1 MFEGRENKVG
11 GHLTF
16 DCLLNCLD
24 GVERAD
30 GILLVITTN
39 RLDKLDPALGIPT
52 SQISTRPGRIDRV
65 LELTGL
71 DQAGRRQLCQRIL
84 HEWPET
90 WDETVRLGVGET
102 GAQFQERCT
111 QLALSKYWETAC
123 DA

>member
-1 MFEGRENKVG
+1 MQPVAPDN
-11 GHLTF
+11 LTF

-30 GILLVITTN
+30 GVLLVITTN
-39 RLDKLDPALGIPT
+39 RLDKLDPALGVPK

-65 LELTGL
+65 LELRDL
-71 DQAGRRQLCQRIL
+71 DDTGRRQLCQRIL

-90 WDETVRLGVGET
+90 WEETARLGAGET

-111 QLALSKYWETAC
+111 QLALTKHWEIAQP
-123 DA
+123 